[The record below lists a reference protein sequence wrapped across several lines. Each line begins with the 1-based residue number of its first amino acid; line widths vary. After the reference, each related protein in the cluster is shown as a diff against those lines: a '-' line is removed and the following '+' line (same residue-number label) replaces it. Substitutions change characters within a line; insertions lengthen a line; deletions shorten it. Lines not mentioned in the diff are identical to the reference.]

1 MRNYKSEEKYDISKF
16 LNYDNGTYD
25 CIDSPFIT
33 QLQSGAISC
42 IQGQIAQLQSLP
54 TVKYYNVN
62 DGFKEIDLIA
72 AQEYGD
78 VFLAYLIQYYN
89 NDFRETFPEGTILNL
104 FSSADLQELYFTLSA
119 KQNLE
124 SDK

>member
-1 MRNYKSEEKYDISKF
+1 MTFSMRNYKSEEKYDIAKF

-33 QLQSGAISC
+33 
-42 IQGQIAQLQSLP
+42 QLQSLP

-124 SDK
+124 SDQ

>member
-1 MRNYKSEEKYDISKF
+1 MTFYMRNYKSEEKYDISKF
-16 LNYDNGTYD
+16 LNYDSGTYD
-25 CIDSPFIT
+25 CINSPF
-33 QLQSGAISC
+33 
-42 IQGQIAQLQSLP
+42 IAQLQSLP

-72 AQEYGD
+72 AQDYGD
-78 VFLAYLIQYYN
+78 VFFAYLIQYYN

-124 SDK
+124 SDQ